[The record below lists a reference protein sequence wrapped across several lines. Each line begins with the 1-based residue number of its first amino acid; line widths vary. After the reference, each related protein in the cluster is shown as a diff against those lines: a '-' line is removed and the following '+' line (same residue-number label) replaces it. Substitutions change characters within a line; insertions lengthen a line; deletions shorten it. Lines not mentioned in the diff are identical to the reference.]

1 MQGKKLKL
9 LRATKMWRALIA
21 HIPKEKISNTVNKL
35 LISLEQRKVNIKLGA
50 ADEKDFGG
58 KEKT

>member
-1 MQGKKLKL
+1 MESFD
-9 LRATKMWRALIA
+9 RPHPER
-21 HIPKEKISNTVNKL
+21 KISNTVNKL